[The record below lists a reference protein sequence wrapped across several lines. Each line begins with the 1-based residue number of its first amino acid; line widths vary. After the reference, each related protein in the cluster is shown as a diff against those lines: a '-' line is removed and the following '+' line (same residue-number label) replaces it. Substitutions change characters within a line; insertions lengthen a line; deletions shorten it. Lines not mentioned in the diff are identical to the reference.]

1 MQATA
6 SSQPRRVK
14 ILRAPSFSPKGLV
27 NNITDLADYAD
38 LLLTLTV
45 HRIKVRYK
53 QSVLGWA
60 WALIQPLALMTI
72 YTVIFSVVAKIQTN
86 GRAPYVVFVY
96 AALLPWTFFST
107 AITNCTNGF
116 LGHTQL
122 ITRVYFPREI
132 IPLTYIL
139 AAIFDLAIASLVLAA
154 MTIWYRIPL
163 TAHAPFAFPAIAVD
177 LLFTAGLGAS
187 AHGSPGSVSRRWT
200 GDPADHAASDSTFAT
215 NSRGVSVERGAG
227 ALSGSL
233 CTQSDGGN
241 RGEFPA
247 GRDRR
252 SRAGLWELLVFC
264 WGISWLVLFP
274 LAYIFF
280 KNREATMADLI

>member
-1 MQATA
+1 VQATA

-154 MTIWYRIPL
+154 MMIWYRIPL
-163 TAHAPFAFPAIAVD
+163 TAHALFAFPAIAVD
-177 LLFTAGLGAS
+177 LLFTSGLALLL
-187 AHGSPGSVSRRWT
+187 
-200 GDPADHAASDSTFAT
+200 AALQVRFRDVGLAIPLIMQIWTFAT
-215 NSRGVSVERGAG
+215 PVVYPLSAVPARYQSLYVLNPMAGIVENFRRAAIEGVAPDY
-227 ALSGSL
+227 GSFWYSL
-233 CTQSDGGN
+233 
-241 RGEFPA
+241 
-247 GRDRR
+247 
-252 SRAGLWELLVFC
+252 
-264 WGISWLVLFP
+264 GISVVLFP

-280 KNREATMADLI
+280 KNREATMADVI